1 MSRGKKHIPR
11 KPPKQ
16 GDERTNSK
24 LRRQFSEYEGETITI
39 KAKIQRFSTAKLGV
53 GVWKETVCV
62 EDVCVLTHNLNWR
75 RICQHIWLHFDKI
88 NNVDFLSVYDHL
100 AVLLEQVEEKES
112 VSSTGVERLQKLFPT
127 ECREANRAHLPR
139 HRVVG
144 KPVFIVCTHL
154 KSYFLKKQNKQLI
167 RCFYYIRKLILKIK
181 KPLHLKKM

>member
-24 LRRQFSEYEGETITI
+24 LRRQFSEYEAETITL

-88 NNVDFLSVYDHL
+88 NNIDFLKEHGREGSVVLMRGTPEMYCYDPRGGK
-100 AVLLEQVEEKES
+100 V
-112 VSSTGVERLQKLFPT
+112 
-127 ECREANRAHLPR
+127 REAKYSVEDVD
-139 HRVVG
+139 VVSVG
-144 KPVFIVCTHL
+144 DVVFVG
-154 KSYFLKKQNKQLI
+154 N
-167 RCFYYIRKLILKIK
+167 
-181 KPLHLKKM
+181 